1 MGEDRLINRE
11 RPLVAAG
18 VVGVTATVVIAVLA
32 WPSGDTRPTST
43 PPSAPSV
50 GVTTSS
56 GPHST
61 TPGPP
66 SSSVALTGEPV
77 TSLPKDPPRPRDVP
91 PRPSTTPRL
100 PESVDGCD
108 HAYGRRNQCVP
119 WSFPAGVVDGCA
131 YLRDKGFGPLAV
143 HGRDRHGLDRDGDG
157 TACGRGD

>member
-1 MGEDRLINRE
+1 MGEGRLIDRE
-11 RPLVAAG
+11 RLLVAAG
-18 VVGVTATVVIAVLA
+18 VVGVTATVVIAVLVR
-32 WPSGDTRPTST
+32 PSDPGPTSA
-43 PPSAPSV
+43 PPSETSA

-56 GPHST
+56 GPPSA

-66 SSSVALTGEPV
+66 ASSVALTGEPV
-77 TSLPKDPPRPRDVP
+77 TSLPKEPPRPRDVP

-143 HGRDRHGLDRDGDG
+143 HGRDRHGLDRNGDG
-157 TACGRGD
+157 SACDRGD